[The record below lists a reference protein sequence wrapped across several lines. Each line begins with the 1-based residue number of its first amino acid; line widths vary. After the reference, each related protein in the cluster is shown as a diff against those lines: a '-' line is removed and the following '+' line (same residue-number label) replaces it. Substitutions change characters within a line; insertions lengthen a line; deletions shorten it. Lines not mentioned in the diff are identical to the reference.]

1 MSSTLGLTVLPEY
14 ESLAYDERQ
23 GSFVVLLRP
32 PMAPQTRPPLRL
44 VLAIDVSGS
53 MLGDKLTT
61 ALASAQA
68 ILNALSPADTFAC
81 VTFNGKAQVLLPMTT
96 MNAQGKQLA
105 AQALRAAQA
114 RGNTNLG
121 DAILSSFELCGGRG
135 RALLLTDGCPT
146 EGVTSPDQL
155 AQLTRSTARGATLST
170 FGFGRDVNP
179 LLLSSLSEQGSGN
192 YTFIEAGEP
201 PIEAIAAEVGGLLMT
216 TAANLRLLFRPSPG
230 VTIDQVFRASDVQ
243 LHDGAVSL
251 GLAALVA
258 EEDVSLPL
266 SLRWDEAAL
275 GGTLATLSAQ
285 AYDVAT
291 GELLSSQE
299 ILLPRFTS
307 ARGALRPDAARELLL
322 GRAAMALRS
331 ASHASGRPGAE
342 LAREVSALRGELTSY
357 AALARI
363 DDEPQVVAALAMLD
377 DACKGLLARGEA
389 QRTARQDMVA
399 TSAALSKKRSTM
411 MGMKDASQLSSQKA
425 FTSRSQLAG
434 IDFIKKNQDN
444 DD

>member
-258 EEDVSLPL
+258 RRPSAAPSPPSRRRPTTSPRGSSSPPRRSSSLASPRPAAP
-266 SLRWDEAAL
+266 SAPTPPGSSSSAAPRW
-275 GGTLATLSAQ
+275 
-285 AYDVAT
+285 
-291 GELLSSQE
+291 
-299 ILLPRFTS
+299 
-307 ARGALRPDAARELLL
+307 
-322 GRAAMALRS
+322 RS
-331 ASHASGRPGAE
+331 AAPATPPVAPAPSWP
-342 LAREVSALRGELTSY
+342 AR
-357 AALARI
+357 
-363 DDEPQVVAALAMLD
+363 
-377 DACKGLLARGEA
+377 
-389 QRTARQDMVA
+389 
-399 TSAALSKKRSTM
+399 
-411 MGMKDASQLSSQKA
+411 
-425 FTSRSQLAG
+425 
-434 IDFIKKNQDN
+434 
-444 DD
+444 